1 MFFLP
6 ASVVMPSLL
15 FSALKV
21 SIPSTVT
28 SQRASFNADDDAV
41 DGKTKELKNHYRNA
55 LLNAY

>member
-1 MFFLP
+1 MFFYQP
-6 ASVVMPSLL
+6 LL

-55 LLNAY
+55 FLNAY

>member
-1 MFFLP
+1 
-6 ASVVMPSLL
+6 MPSLL

-28 SQRASFNADDDAV
+28 SQRASFNADYDAV

-55 LLNAY
+55 FLNAY